1 MLGKT
6 INGRLSKLSYNLHW
20 AKTYLKKAGAL
31 DNVSQGVWAIT
42 SKGKA
47 VGRADIKPA
56 VAAIRRDRRQ
66 SRKAR
71 PSDLKPDDDSSQNDW
86 KDELLTLLK
95 AMSPEAF
102 ERLSKRVLREAG
114 FIKVEVTGQSGD
126 GGIDGIGVLRIAL
139 LSFQVYFQCKRW
151 KGSVPARQMRDF
163 RGAMVGRQDKGLFIT
178 TGTFTADA
186 QKEASRDGAPAI
198 DLIDGDRLCDLLK
211 DYKLGVRTEMVEDV
225 TLQPDWFAN
234 F

>member
-1 MLGKT
+1 MR
-6 INGRLSKLSYNLHW
+6 GRESKLSYNLKW
-20 AKTYLKKAGAL
+20 AKTYLKNAGAL
-31 DNVSQGVWAIT
+31 DNLSPGVWAIT
-42 SKGKA
+42 PKGR
-47 VGRADIKPA
+47 GMPESDIKPA
-56 VAAIRRDRRQ
+56 VAAIRREQRQRRNASQ
-66 SRKAR
+66 TAR
-71 PSDLKPDDDSSQNDW
+71 EVDNDSSPHKDW
-86 KDELLTLLK
+86 KDELLSLLGSL
-95 AMSPEAF
+95 SPEAF
-102 ERLSKRVLREAG
+102 ERLCQRLLREAG
-114 FIKVEVTGQSGD
+114 FIKVEVTARSGD
-126 GGIDGIGVLRIAL
+126 GGIDGMGVLRIAL